1 MLLSQALSLATPQE
15 AEFRLLAVH
24 PSAFAPLSGRLK
36 ELRVDAFSELQ
47 IQPVTGLVPAAA
59 SVLASSLTVLD
70 LQVSSRGRSG
80 LRSCP

>member
-47 IQPVTGLVPAAA
+47 IQPVAGLVPAIA
-59 SVLASSLTVLD
+59 SALASSLTVLD
-70 LQVSSRGRSG
+70 LQVSHEQQMAFRS
-80 LRSCP
+80 